1 MDEGINGV
9 DELSKEIRKVISD
22 NKKFLD
28 RIMDEEFEPEEEVGK
43 DPDEEE
49 AGTLV
54 EL

>member
-1 MDEGINGV
+1 MDEAKSGV
-9 DELSKEIRKVISD
+9 DELSKEIRKIISE

-43 DPDEEE
+43 DQDEEE

>member
-1 MDEGINGV
+1 MDEGINGI
-9 DELSKEIRKVISD
+9 DELSKEIRKVIYD

-28 RIMDEEFEPEEEVGK
+28 RIMDEEFEPEDEAGK

>member
-1 MDEGINGV
+1 MDEAKTGI
-9 DELSKEIRKVISD
+9 DELGKEIRKIISE

-28 RIMDEEFEPEEEVGK
+28 RIMDDEFEPDEEDGK

>member
-9 DELSKEIRKVISD
+9 DELSREIRKVISE

-28 RIMDEEFEPEEEVGK
+28 RIMAEEFEPEEDVGT

>member
-1 MDEGINGV
+1 MDEVINGV
-9 DELSKEIRKVISD
+9 DELSREIRKVISE

-28 RIMDEEFEPEEEVGK
+28 RIMDEEFEPDEESGK
-43 DPDEEE
+43 DPDDEE